1 MACSRVRIESNLFLG
16 YKCSWPWM
24 THWNNS
30 KTLYKHSYLLK
41 LTTSMLSLFYTRFLM
56 TRQKKYASHVC
67 LSWMAQLTLLDVCT
81 LLLVWIS
88 KFALGRLIYIIYELW
103 YLGVARPQIENN
115 CDVTT
120 PMSGLWGYSSLLK
133 QSLHEC
139 SPVWVWDYYTVKVG
153 IVIWRIDWSVPAWLS
168 TGLCHHHPIRN
179 CSVPTGIN
187 AGDINPSEIVNL
199 LSKSSVPLKYARE
212 INSAQLWYYY

>member
-1 MACSRVRIESNLFLG
+1 LACSRVRIESNLFLG
-16 YKCSWPWM
+16 YKCAWPWM

-120 PMSGLWGYSSLLK
+120 PMSGLWGYSSWLLK
-133 QSLHEC
+133 QSLQEC
-139 SPVWVWDYYTVKVG
+139 SPVGVWDHLYCKGWHCDLKDWLISPCMIEYW
-153 IVIWRIDWSVPAWLS
+153 IVSS
-168 TGLCHHHPIRN
+168 SSHQ
-179 CSVPTGIN
+179 
-187 AGDINPSEIVNL
+187 EL
-199 LSKSSVPLKYARE
+199 LSPYRHKC
-212 INSAQLWYYY
+212 WWH